1 MRTLG
6 RWLVALIVLLLG
18 RGRRRR
24 ALPAP
29 EPVVE
34 PAPPAQRAELAV
46 AALLVL
52 AAALA
57 VAFVVVYARGADT
70 QLLGL
75 ALGLCLAVFS
85 AAFVLSA
92 FRLVPPEDEG
102 EPYLEPR
109 HPEAEAEVVQIV
121 DESTRHLTRRK
132 LLGVAAGGA
141 GAALGAAFL
150 TPLASLGPVFDT
162 ARLRRE
168 PWRSGVRLVDGEG
181 RPLLASAI
189 ELDTLHTA
197 FPEGADPDE
206 LGSPIVVVRLE
217 PARLELPTERRDWAP
232 GGIVAYSKI
241 CTHAGCAVAL
251 YRAPLYEP
259 LSPEPALV
267 CPCHYSTFDPAAGGT
282 VRFGPAGRPLPQLPL
297 SVGEGGELRAR
308 GGFSGPVGPS
318 WAGVRDT

>member
-6 RWLVALIVLLLG
+6 RWLIAVIVLLLG
-18 RGRRRR
+18 RGHRRR
-24 ALPAP
+24 ALPPP
-29 EPVVE
+29 EPLVE
-34 PAPPAQRAELAV
+34 SAAPAQRAELAV
-46 AALLVL
+46 AALFML

-57 VAFVVVYARGADT
+57 VAFIVVYAGGADT

-75 ALGLCLAVFS
+75 ALGLCLAAIS
-85 AAFVLSA
+85 AAFVLTA
-92 FRLVPPEDEG
+92 FRLVPPEDEE
-102 EPYLEPR
+102 EPYSEPS
-109 HPEAEAEVVQIV
+109 HPEEEAEVVQIV

-150 TPLASLGPVFDT
+150 TPIASLGPVFDT

-168 PWRSGVRLVDGEG
+168 PWRSGVRVVDAEG
-181 RPLLASAI
+181 RPLLASSI

-197 FPEGADPDE
+197 FPEGADPEE

-217 PARLELPTERRDWAP
+217 PARLGLPPERRDWAP
-232 GGIVAYSKI
+232 DGIVGYSKI

-282 VRFGPAGRPLPQLPL
+282 VLFGPAGRPLPQLPL
-297 SVGEGGELRAR
+297 SVGAGGELRAG